1 MVSTTRRMLE
11 ELRRPELFPAVLEEV
26 GRVRAEMGYPII
38 VTPVSQLVAT
48 QAVRNV
54 IDGERWSTVSDETV
68 RYFLGH
74 YGEPAAPV
82 DPAVAER
89 VLSRPRT
96 EELRKLEPLH
106 LDGAR
111 ERFGARI
118 SDEELLLRL
127 TMPEEQVDAMLASR
141 PREQRARPARGPAGR
156 PVVTLLQE
164 VAKRREITHLR
175 VQKGDELVEWR
186 RAT

>member
-1 MVSTTRRMLE
+1 
-11 ELRRPELFPAVLEEV
+11 
-26 GRVRAEMGYPII
+26 MGHPII

-48 QAVRNV
+48 QAARNV
-54 IDGERWSTVSDETV
+54 LDGERWANVSDETV

-82 DPAVAER
+82 DPDVADK

-96 EELRKLEPLH
+96 EDLRRLEPLH

-111 ERFGARI
+111 DRFGARI

-127 TMPEEQVDAMLASR
+127 TMPKEQVDAALTSKPAPRRSGR
-141 PREQRARPARGPAGR
+141 PGR
-156 PVVTLLQE
+156 DPVVTLLQE
-164 VAKRREITHLR
+164 VARRKDIRHLR
-175 VQKGDELVEWR
+175 VQAEDDVIVWR
-186 RAT
+186 RGS